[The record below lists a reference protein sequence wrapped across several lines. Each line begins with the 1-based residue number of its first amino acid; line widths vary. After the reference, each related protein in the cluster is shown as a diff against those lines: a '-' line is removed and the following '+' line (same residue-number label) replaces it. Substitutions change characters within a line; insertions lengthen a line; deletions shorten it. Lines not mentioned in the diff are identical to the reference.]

1 MAKEETAQVTQN
13 FEKRLNTLI
22 RDFVNLYKKLGADF
36 TNYKIVVG
44 REMEL
49 LNFIITKKTDEVELQ
64 IEKNSEY

>member
-1 MAKEETAQVTQN
+1 M
-13 FEKRLNTLI
+13 NTLI